1 MIQKRVP
8 PSLVQVVWTDYPA
21 FLAACTP
28 VVAWVVCIFLTVPRD
43 ITTHQA
49 YATPL
54 AAMVLLILAVV
65 TTAAG
70 IPVVAW
76 RLAKIRRLFREGEE
90 ARGIIKRVVFHR
102 DRGLVEFN
110 YMFEGKPYYTR
121 SYLHRNRQTR
131 ALEHA
136 TRVALLI
143 DPDNPKQ
150 AIIWDIYH

>member
-1 MIQKRVP
+1 MAAFA
-8 PSLVQVVWTDYPA
+8 PA
-21 FLAACTP
+21 
-28 VVAWVVCIFLTVPRD
+28 VAWIVCFFLTVPRD
-43 ITTHQA
+43 LTTHQV

-54 AAMVLLILAVV
+54 AGSLLLILAVL

-70 IPVVAW
+70 IPVLAW

-90 ARGIIKRVVFHR
+90 AMGNIKRVVFRR

-110 YMFEGKPYYTR
+110 YMFDGKPYYTR
-121 SYLHRNRQTR
+121 SYLHRNRQTI

-143 DPDNPKQ
+143 DPEKPGE
-150 AIIWDIYH
+150 AIIRNVYE